1 LIKISQFSHG
11 RQEEWSR
18 GGKRNMEALGINHAI
33 TESEYLVRQ
42 AQERAMTG
50 DHFTAVS
57 YLKQALDTYSKNA
70 HALTLLGNCQDCLDN
85 VKHAI
90 ESYDKALQI
99 DPDDA
104 ETWFNK
110 GMSLK
115 KIGQINEATQC
126 FEKCMDL
133 NFW

>member
-1 LIKISQFSHG
+1 MI
-11 RQEEWSR
+11 R
-18 GGKRNMEALGINHAI
+18 GGEENMEAVPGISNAV
-33 TESEYLVRQ
+33 TESEYLARQ
-42 AQERAMTG
+42 AQERAMAG

-57 YLKQALDTYSKNA
+57 YLKQAIDTYPENA

-90 ESYDKALQI
+90 ESYDRALQI
-99 DPDDA
+99 DPGNA

-115 KIGQINEATQC
+115 KIGQINQATEC
-126 FEKCMDL
+126 FEKCLDL
-133 NFW
+133 NFR

>member
-1 LIKISQFSHG
+1 MSQCSHG
-11 RQEEWSR
+11 RWREWIR
-18 GGKRNMEALGINHAI
+18 GVRRTMEALGMNNARM
-33 TESEYLVRQ
+33 ESEYLVRQ
-42 AQERAMTG
+42 AQERAMAG

-57 YLKQALDTYSKNA
+57 YLKQALDAYSKNA

-133 NFW
+133 NFR

>member
-1 LIKISQFSHG
+1 VIRGL
-11 RQEEWSR
+11 EE
-18 GGKRNMEALGINHAI
+18 NMEALGMHNVR

-42 AQERAMTG
+42 AQERAMAG

-57 YLKQALDTYSKNA
+57 YLKQAIDTYPKNA
-70 HALTLLGNCQDCLDN
+70 HAHTLLGNCQDCLDN

-115 KIGQINEATQC
+115 KTGQINEATQC

-133 NFW
+133 NFR

>member
-1 LIKISQFSHG
+1 
-11 RQEEWSR
+11 
-18 GGKRNMEALGINHAI
+18 MEAFGMPDVRV
-33 TESEYLVRQ
+33 ESEYLARQ
-42 AQERAMTG
+42 AQERAMAG

-57 YLKQALDTYSKNA
+57 YLKRAIDTYPENA
-70 HALTLLGNCQDCLDN
+70 HAFALLGNCQDCLDN
-85 VKHAI
+85 VHNAV
-90 ESYDKALQI
+90 ESYDRALQI

-126 FEKCMDL
+126 FEKCMNL
-133 NFW
+133 NFG